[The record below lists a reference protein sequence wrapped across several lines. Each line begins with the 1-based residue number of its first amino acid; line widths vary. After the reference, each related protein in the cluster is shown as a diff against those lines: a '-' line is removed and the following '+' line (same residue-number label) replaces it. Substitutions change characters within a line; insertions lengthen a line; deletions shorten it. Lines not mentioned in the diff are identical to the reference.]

1 MANPYSERTI
11 SLRVAK
17 KYITN
22 GYAVHMIDD
31 EFAPTERVTEKRLE
45 VTAQTHVS
53 LLPKIWFYAEMSAI
67 IKNA

>member
-31 EFAPTERVTEKRLE
+31 EFALTERVTDKK
-45 VTAQTHVS
+45 TGGH
-53 LLPKIWFYAEMSAI
+53 SAGSCI
-67 IKNA
+67 VVADNFGGKCRR